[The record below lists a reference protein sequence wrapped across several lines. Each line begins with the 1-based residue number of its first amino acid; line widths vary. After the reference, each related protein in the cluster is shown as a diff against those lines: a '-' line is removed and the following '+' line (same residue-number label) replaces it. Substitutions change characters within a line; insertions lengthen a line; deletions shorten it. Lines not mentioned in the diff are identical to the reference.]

1 MSENEKLEVQNQS
14 LKEKIREKEEL
25 YNQYLEKSKSEYVQE
40 NQELIL
46 KFDKLRRR
54 KEILLEQVIRKNSL
68 LSRLHNAPES
78 EEQFTEKDLR
88 ELIVI
93 VNKLYDGF
101 ANRLQMKYGELTQEE
116 IQYCCLLKIKMKPKQ
131 IAAIFKIKPDNVYKR
146 KQRIKEKIG
155 LENSKLEDLL
165 NELEFED

>member
-1 MSENEKLEVQNQS
+1 
-14 LKEKIREKEEL
+14 
-25 YNQYLEKSKSEYVQE
+25 
-40 NQELIL
+40 
-46 KFDKLRRR
+46 
-54 KEILLEQVIRKNSL
+54 
-68 LSRLHNAPES
+68 LHNAPES